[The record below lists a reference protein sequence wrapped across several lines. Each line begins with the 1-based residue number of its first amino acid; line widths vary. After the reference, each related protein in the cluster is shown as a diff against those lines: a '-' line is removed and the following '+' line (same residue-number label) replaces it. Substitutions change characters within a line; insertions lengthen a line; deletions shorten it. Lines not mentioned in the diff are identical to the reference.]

1 MSHRPVM
8 LAILDGWGWREES
21 QDNAVLLANTPTF
34 DAVWTDNPHALLDAS
49 GIDVG
54 LPAGQMGNSEVGHLN
69 IGAGRVVL
77 QDLMRIAHDF
87 ASGEIENS
95 LAFQSLVK
103 SLKASGGVCHLLGL
117 VSDGGV
123 HSHLDH
129 LVAFAGLLD
138 KAGLRSCIHIFTDG
152 RDTPPRSAA
161 AYVRSLVTKLP
172 PSATVATVTGRYY
185 AMDRDKRWERVSVA
199 YAALADGAGRH
210 FADAATAVEASY
222 AADVSDEFIEPCV
235 IGGYDGMHD
244 GDALLSFNFRSDRVR
259 EILSALLDPAFAG
272 FARRRLVHFA
282 DAVGMADYGADISRF
297 MKTILAPKDLR
308 EVLGAVVSK
317 AGKAQLRMAE
327 TEKFPH
333 VTYFL
338 NGGAEEPYPG
348 EDRILVPSPKVATYD
363 LQPEM
368 SALELTD
375 RAVEAIE
382 GEKYDLIVLNFAN
395 PDMVGHTGSLP
406 AAIRAVETV
415 DGCLGRIVTAI
426 GKVGGALLV
435 TADHGNCEVMRD
447 PVTGQPHTAHTT
459 NKVPVILIGVP
470 GAKIGD
476 GRLADLAPTLPEY
489 GADSIKV
496 LKGLDAVRKRPG
508 MYIGD
513 TDDGSGL
520 HHMVYEVVDN
530 AIDEALA
537 GHADRSSP

>member
-21 QDNAVLLANTPTF
+21 QDNAVLLADTPNF
-34 DAVWTDNPHALLDAS
+34 DKAWNSNPHALLDAS

-77 QDLMRIAHDF
+77 QDLMLIATAF
-87 ASGEIENS
+87 TSGEIGNS
-95 LAFQSLVK
+95 AAFQSLVA
-103 SLKASGGVCHLLGL
+103 SLRTSGGVCHLLGL

-123 HSHLDH
+123 HSHMDH
-129 LVAFAGLLD
+129 LVALASLLD
-138 KAGLRSCIHIFTDG
+138 KAGLRSSVHVFTDG

-161 AYVRSLVTKLP
+161 AYLKDLATKLP
-172 PSATVATVTGRYY
+172 ASATIATVTGRYY
-185 AMDRDKRWERVSVA
+185 AMDRDKRWERVFAA
-199 YAALADGAGRH
+199 YSALAEGEGEH
-210 FADAATAVEASY
+210 FGDAVSAVEASY
-222 AADVSDEFIEPCV
+222 GADVTDEFIKPCV
-235 IGGYDGMHD
+235 IGSYAGMHD

-259 EILSALLDPAFAG
+259 EILSALLDPAFAD
-272 FARRRLVHFA
+272 FERKRVIHFA
-282 DAVGMADYGADISRF
+282 DAVGMADYGEDISRF

-317 AGKAQLRMAE
+317 AGKTQVRMAE

-338 NGGAEEPYPG
+338 NGGAEEPYTG

-368 SALELTD
+368 SAIELAD
-375 RAVEAIE
+375 RAVEAIAS
-382 GEKYDLIVLNFAN
+382 EKHDLIVLNFAN
-395 PDMVGHTGSLP
+395 PDMVGHTGSLA
-406 AAIRAVETV
+406 AAIKAVETV
-415 DGCLGRIVTAI
+415 DGCLGRIVAAI

-459 NKVPVILIGVP
+459 NKVPVILLGVP
-470 GAKIGD
+470 GAAIHD
-476 GRLADLAPTLPEY
+476 GRLADLAPTLLALM
-489 GADSIKV
+489 G
-496 LKGLDAVRKRPG
+496 LKQPAEMTGQSLMG
-508 MYIGD
+508 
-513 TDDGSGL
+513 
-520 HHMVYEVVDN
+520 
-530 AIDEALA
+530 
-537 GHADRSSP
+537 